1 MSRAA
6 VLALAVAGLGACSPS
21 PSSPSTL
28 TLPLPQAL
36 VACAAVPDDLQAR
49 LWISGTSDPCF
60 LDVDVA
66 AGTTSGACPIAP
78 GIERRVTLDWFID
91 VAGRAIV
98 LAQAQGEVDLA
109 GATDDVTFTVADD
122 DIVTAGCKDMSQDS
136 FAGSD
141 DVDVDGAAVP
151 VCDLDDD
158 GVSNVDEVCAG
169 DAAL

>member
-1 MSRAA
+1 MSRVVCA
-6 VLALAVAGLGACSPS
+6 VLLLGLAACEASTSPA
-21 PSSPSTL
+21 TL

-78 GIERRVTLDWFID
+78 GIERRVTLDWFVD

-98 LAQAQGEVDLA
+98 LAQAQGEVDLE
-109 GATDDVTFTVADD
+109 GATTDVTFTVADD
-122 DIVTAGCKDMSQDS
+122 DIVTTGCKDMSKDS

-141 DVDVDGAAVP
+141 TVDVDGADVP
-151 VCDLDDD
+151 VCDLDND
-158 GVSNVDEVCAG
+158 GVVNVDEVCAG
-169 DAAL
+169 DPAL